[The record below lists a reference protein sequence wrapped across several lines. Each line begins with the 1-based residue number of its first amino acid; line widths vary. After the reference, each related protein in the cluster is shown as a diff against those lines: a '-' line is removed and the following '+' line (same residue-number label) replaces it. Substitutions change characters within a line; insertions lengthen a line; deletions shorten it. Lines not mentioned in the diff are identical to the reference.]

1 MIPPL
6 SSRPLGWPFL
16 ESSVLL
22 LGATFTYRF

>member
-6 SSRPLGWPFL
+6 SSRTRGWPFL

-22 LGATFTYRF
+22 LGATFKYRF